1 MFIKFR
7 EARMLVKSE
16 VFESVSLV
24 CFGQSEEQSEE
35 WRLLF
40 HSKFNEC
47 TSQLV
52 TVKGKLR
59 TFTSVNSAK
68 KALVQLG
75 YSDEPV
81 VTDMRN

>member
-1 MFIKFR
+1 
-7 EARMLVKSE
+7 MLVKSE

-24 CFGQSEEQSEE
+24 CYGQSEE

>member
-7 EARMLVKSE
+7 EARMLVESE
-16 VFESVSLV
+16 VFASVSLI
-24 CFGQSEEQSEE
+24 CFNQSEG

-47 TSQLV
+47 TSQLI
-52 TVKGKLR
+52 TLKGKLR
-59 TFTSVNSAK
+59 TFPTVDSAK
-68 KALVQLG
+68 RVLVQLG
-75 YSDEPV
+75 YNDQPV

>member
-24 CFGQSEEQSEE
+24 CYGQSEE

-52 TVKGKLR
+52 TVKGNLR

-75 YSDEPV
+75 YNDEPV